1 MLDTHPSS
9 IARHSLNQSCQI
21 PSTGNRKPLHDASS
35 RVNMTKTMKPMIHK
49 KHNNENEEPKFSMKR
64 IGDKEDPQDAY
75 DYDLEV
81 YITMKTDEDLYLA
94 DTDLFDLQ
102 STITPKMRAT
112 VIDWLVEVHGK
123 MGFHTDTLYLTVNLM
138 DRFLSQ
144 CDIDKSTYQRYGCAA
159 LLIAAKNLEL
169 YPPSLKDLVRFA
181 DDSFTS
187 RLLSKSE
194 AQILIRLDFKVN
206 PFLSSTFLKRY
217 LRLLQPDFHLSM
229 LGHYI
234 LETTIIDQSFIGD
247 TPSKVAAAAC
257 FLAVT
262 LYRGKGHWNKEVEAD
277 TRYSFADLTD
287 MIQKLLNCVN
297 TSATSK
303 FSAVRR
309 KYSGKEMD
317 RISSTEFPKTVEEL
331 MQKC

>member
-1 MLDTHPSS
+1 MLDTCSSS
-9 IARHSLNQSCQI
+9 IARHSLKYSSQLQI
-21 PSTGNRKPLHDASS
+21 PGVRKALLDASS
-35 RVNMTKTMKPMIHK
+35 RVNMTHTMKPMVHK
-49 KHNNENEEPKFSMKR
+49 RHNNENEEPKPAMQR

-81 YITMKTDEDLYLA
+81 YVGMKNDENEYLA
-94 DTDLFDLQ
+94 DADLFDLQ
-102 STITPKMRAT
+102 STITPRMRAT

-169 YPPSLKDLVRFA
+169 YPPSLKDLVRYA

-187 RLLSKSE
+187 HLLSRSE
-194 AQILIRLDFKVN
+194 SHILNSLDFKVN

-234 LETTIIDQSFIGD
+234 LETTLIDQAFIGD

-257 FLAVT
+257 CLAVT
-262 LYRGKGHWNKEVEAD
+262 LYRGEGQWNKTVEAD
-277 TRYSFADLTD
+277 TGYSFSDLTD

-309 KYSGKEMD
+309 KYSGQEMD
-317 RISSTEFPKTVEEL
+317 RISSTNFPKFVEDL
-331 MQKC
+331 

>member
-1 MLDTHPSS
+1 MLETRPSS
-9 IARHSLNQSCQI
+9 IARRSLHCLSQVQFRE
-21 PSTGNRKPLHDASS
+21 PRKALLDASS
-35 RVNMTKTMKPMIHK
+35 RVNMTQTMKPMNHK
-49 KHNNENEEPKFSMKR
+49 KHNNENEEPKLTIQRLGEK
-64 IGDKEDPQDAY
+64 DEPQDAF
-75 DYDLEV
+75 DFDLEV
-81 YITMKTDEDLYLA
+81 YNEMKKDENEYLA
-94 DTDLFDLQ
+94 DNDLFDLQ

-169 YPPSLKDLVRFA
+169 IPPSLKDLVRYA
-181 DDSFTS
+181 DDSFTAH
-187 RLLSKSE
+187 LLSRSE
-194 AQILIRLDFKVN
+194 SHILNSLDFKVN

-257 FLAVT
+257 CLAVT
-262 LYRGKGHWNKEVEAD
+262 LYRGEGQWNKQIEVD
-277 TRYSFADLTD
+277 TGYPLSDLTD
-287 MIQKLLNCVN
+287 MVQKLLNCVN
-297 TSATSK
+297 TSATCR

-317 RISSTEFPKTVEEL
+317 RISSTKFPESVDEL
-331 MQKC
+331 I